1 MPSMIQRTSDNN
13 IETQIEMEITRYV
26 SSNSRNAAAKQTI
39 GYHRTSLVKKRNGSM
54 HQKTNEEGS
63 GLPVINN
70 F

>member
-1 MPSMIQRTSDNN
+1 MPGMIQRTSDYN
-13 IETQIEMEITRYV
+13 IETQREKDLSRYV

-39 GYHRTSLVKKRNGSM
+39 GYHRTSLVKKRNGSL